1 MSSFSD
7 YLGNDHR
14 LIDEYFAD
22 ADAAAACSEWHQCGT
37 AFSTGQQSL
46 LAHIRME
53 ENVLFPAFEAAS
65 GMASGPTDVMRAEHQ
80 QIQALLADMQQ
91 AAADWNNDAFL
102 SLSGD
107 LHQTLGLHNQKE
119 ENILYPMADRLLAG
133 KQDDMIAAMQ
143 RLSAST

>member
-14 LIDEYFAD
+14 RIDESFAD
-22 ADAAAACSEWHQCGT
+22 ADAAAACSEWHQCVT
-37 AFSTGQQSL
+37 AFSAGQQSL

-65 GMASGPTDVMRAEHQ
+65 GMASGAIYVMRAEHQ
-80 QIQALLADMQQ
+80 QIQALLAGMQQ
-91 AAADWNNDAFL
+91 AAANWDNDTFL

-107 LHQTLGLHNQKE
+107 LHQALVQHNQKE

-143 RLSAST
+143 RLAAST